1 MTDQT
6 NKPKRPKD
14 KNRNNS
20 FYSTII
26 ANRAGREL
34 EKREQ
39 EFAEAHC
46 ADTDRELI
54 SYVCQQALML
64 RHSPREKEITGW
76 KYLLERFGSW
86 EKVLERARLNPY
98 TVEESERDYAIV
110 REERDRQIELHK
122 ERKRKRKIK
131 AAQRLK
137 QQEQKRK
144 EQELWLAEHPEQ
156 ARKKK
161 KKKKIN
167 NSSDKKQV

>member
-1 MTDQT
+1 MADQT

-26 ANRAGREL
+26 AQRAAREL
-34 EKREQ
+34 EKKELQ
-39 EFAEAHC
+39 FAEDHSK
-46 ADTDRELI
+46 DKDSELI
-54 SYVCQQALML
+54 LYVCQQALL
-64 RHSPREKEITGW
+64 LGHTPREKEIVGW
-76 KYLLERFGSW
+76 RYLLERFGSW
-86 EKVLERARLNPY
+86 DKILIKAYLKPY
-98 TVEESERDYAIV
+98 PVQEPESEYAIV

-131 AAQRLK
+131 AAQRVK
-137 QQEQKRK
+137 QQEQKRR

-161 KKKKIN
+161 KKKDPN
-167 NSSDKKQV
+167 DPSSEKPV